1 MKKKIINGL
10 LFAVALVAATSSFV
24 SCKDYNGDNYAEL
37 QEKYATLQDAFRA
50 QVQAMQDYVLT
61 SRYNAE
67 TGYSPE
73 LLVAKGTI
81 AKRLEELEKD
91 SAYQAGQISN
101 LDGRLTEYI
110 TENNLAVAKAM
121 ALAKNANDLA
131 KKDSTLLHKLV
142 IAWGE
147 DLEVAVGKAAEVLV
161 TVAQDSAKWTEAYDS
176 IAKNAKS
183 WNDARDSL
191 LKHQDEWNEAYDS
204 IAKRSKEWNKAVELA
219 NKAYDFVK
227 DSKYKNIAELEKAF
241 ADADAALAEDIAALQ
256 QAVENVLKLVQQQVT
271 GITIQGTWNPV
282 FGTFALPV
290 DAQSNILV
298 TYFGKFSDGVDFPIQ
313 GDNEQWLGNVVKVL
327 DGELPALKGEPYSS
341 AAKEVAINDVEG
353 NAGKLY
359 LTINP
364 SDVNFEGKEFTL
376 RTSDNQVSKVV
387 LSDLKVCDEQLKWG
401 WKRAQAAENSANGF
415 YVAKATISAD
425 DAKSVALSFD
435 FRSIASDVKA
445 IVKNWRNPSRADVS
459 NLAYDMLKAMQV
471 NAPRLGVQ
479 AQWKDALGW
488 KNYVSKYDLAAV
500 SAKPFGFDLLYGAD
514 YSEKVYKI
522 RNKITSKEAAYAQ
535 EILDMLQ
542 FSIDKSQMAG
552 GNIEYD
558 PATGKVEIVIAAGSA
573 VDKTIEKGAW
583 LNGVDIPGV
592 GVTYIPK
599 EALVIKN
606 EKITVDITSLF
617 DGINK
622 AIKDALQPVQTKVQN
637 AVTRVIE
644 VQDKIFGK
652 IAAVAANPNRF
663 LQPALFGESK
673 DGVVYLSTTPGVPT
687 VVKAGSLKLYPT
699 SLTGEVIAPAFKKY
713 IAVLNGGDNSAEGL
727 NEVVDGYKYNMTTPI
742 EMTINAGDELEIV
755 YEALDYFGNVTAK
768 KFFVKG
774 E

>member
-10 LFAVALVAATSSFV
+10 LFAVVLVAATSSFV
-24 SCKDYNGDNYAEL
+24 SCKDYNGDNYNEL
-37 QEKYATLQDAFRA
+37 QEKYATLQAAFDK
-50 QVQAMQDYVLT
+50 QVIAMRDYVLT

-67 TGYSPE
+67 TGYGDAE
-73 LLVAKGTI
+73 EVKKGTI
-81 AKRLEELEKD
+81 AKRLNELEKD
-91 SAYQAGQISN
+91 TASLADRIWKNNQAI
-101 LDGRLTEYI
+101 
-110 TENNLAVAKAM
+110 
-121 ALAKNANDLA
+121 ALNGNTDTLWMRKLLVGWDNAEGTND
-131 KKDSTLLHKLV
+131 
-142 IAWGE
+142 
-147 DLEVAVGKAAEVLV
+147 
-161 TVAQDSAKWTEAYDS
+161 
-176 IAKNAKS
+176 IAKML
-183 WNDARDSL
+183 NDAGLL
-191 LKHQDEWNEAYDS
+191 LKDLKEDTAAY
-204 IAKRSKEWNKAVELA
+204 NKAVLVA
-219 NKAYDFVK
+219 DSAWAFVNKGIINAQGK
-227 DSKYKNIAELEKAF
+227 EISLKNAGTLQ
-241 ADADAALAEDIAALQ
+241 DVCDLYDAAVDKLNERIDSLCEEMDSVKAAIRK
-256 QAVENVLKLVQQQVT
+256 EVT
-271 GITIQGTWNPV
+271 GITIQSTWNPV

-290 DAQSNILV
+290 DVQSNILV

-313 GDNEQWLGNVVKVL
+313 GDNEQWLGGVVKVL
-327 DGELPALKGEPYSS
+327 DGELPALKGEPYGSG
-341 AAKEVAINDVEG
+341 AKDVVVNDVEG

-359 LTINP
+359 LTVNP
-364 SDVNFEGKEFTL
+364 SNVNFEGKEFTL
-376 RTSDNQVSKVV
+376 RSSDNQVSLVE

-401 WKRAQAAENSANGF
+401 WKRAQATENSANGF
-415 YVAKATISAD
+415 YVANATISAEN
-425 DAKSVALSFD
+425 AMNVALSFD
-435 FRSIASDVKA
+435 FKSIASDVKA
-445 IVKNWRNPSRADVS
+445 ILKNWRNPSRAQIS
-459 NLAYDMLKAMQV
+459 NLAYDMLKSMQA

-479 AQWKDALGW
+479 AQWKDAASGEW
-488 KNYVSKYDLAAV
+488 KSYVSKYDLAAV
-500 SAKPFGFDLLYGAD
+500 SAKPFGFDLLYGAN

-573 VDKTIEKGAW
+573 LDKTIEKGAW
-583 LNGVDIPGV
+583 LNGVVILGEP
-592 GVTYIPK
+592 TYIPK
-599 EALVIKN
+599 EDLVISNN
-606 EKITVDITSLF
+606 EIRVDITSLF

-622 AIKDALQPVQTKVQN
+622 AIKDALQPIQTKVEN
-637 AVTRVIE
+637 AVVNLIDA
-644 VQDKIFGK
+644 QDKVFGK
-652 IAAVAANPNRF
+652 LGAVAANPNRF

-687 VVKAGSLKLYPT
+687 TVKAGVLKLYPT

-742 EMTINAGDELEIV
+742 EMTISAGEELEIV